1 MGQKNSTLKDMKTI
15 SPNNLS
21 CDTACQNKKQT
32 EKLISEKNRLTTF
45 RDTTNQQ
52 IREVNSKIDTLTKDP
67 NRIAYLK
74 FNSSVKIIDSET
86 NRFRLLFD
94 QLINELETRIN
105 LFLKQYKFFTK
116 NNLVLDDLEE
126 KVSNSE
132 KLVRKK
138 QGEYDKNKRTIDN
151 IKIDTEYVEQK
162 MNGRFFILKVLLS
175 IIVSILVIY
184 LVGFYYNREKVK
196 EFFKSISIK
205 QLFIDL
211 KNMIKSIGKSPPQQN

>member
-184 LVGFYYNREKVK
+184 LVSFYYNREKVK